1 MKVCGKCKK
10 EKDEEDFGKV
20 RQRGNIYYKSYCKEC
35 EREYQAQYRKTHK
48 RKYVYKYNKYE
59 GVEK

>member
-1 MKVCGKCKK
+1 MRKCPRCNLEK
-10 EKDEEDFGKV
+10 KDEAFGTRK
-20 RQRGNIYYKSYCKEC
+20 QNGKIFLKTYCKEC
-35 EREYQAQYRKTHK
+35 EKEYLAEYRKTHK